1 MNEAS
6 LRTQIPRVHHS
17 DLLSRGGEAGV
28 GEAGKDTE
36 DWFQGGSGNE
46 LLTQTGPLTLGKM
59 SNSQVHEESTVET

>member
-1 MNEAS
+1 MR
-6 LRTQIPRVHHS
+6 LHLGHRYPVCTTV
-17 DLLSRGGEAGV
+17 LLSRGGEAGV